1 MTWRLPISFSLLAVA
16 AAFGQDVTGRVV
28 LTDSKE
34 DQVVRRQDHSGVVVW
49 LTAAKAA
56 AIPAPPGKPAVMAQ
70 KNKTF
75 QPHVLAIQVGTAVD
89 FPNYDPIFH
98 NAFST
103 YDGRV
108 FDLGLYPPGTSRR
121 VLFDRPGIV
130 RVFCN
135 IHESMSALIAV
146 LPTPWFCVTP
156 RTGSVTIPRV
166 PAGEYVVHFFHE
178 RALPE
183 VIENLSRKIVVGP
196 DGAQLETIRISEA
209 GYLPM
214 PRKNKYGLDYVPDMQ
229 DRRGYSSHG
238 KH

>member
-1 MTWRLPISFSLLAVA
+1 MIWRLLICFSAATAPVASGQEVAGRIILA
-16 AAFGQDVTGRVV
+16 
-28 LTDSKE
+28 DSNDE
-34 DQVVRRQDHSGVVVW
+34 RVVRRQDHSGVVVW
-49 LTAAKAA
+49 LTPVKGVPL
-56 AIPAPPGKPAVMAQ
+56 PAPPAKPAVMAQ

-75 QPHVLAIQVGTAVD
+75 QPHVLAIQAGTTVD

-135 IHESMSALIAV
+135 IHEAMSAIIAV
-146 LPTPWFCVTP
+146 LPGPWFCVTP
-156 RTGSVTIPRV
+156 RSGAVSIPAV
-166 PAGEYVVHFFHE
+166 PEGEYMVHFFHE

-183 VIENLSRKIVVGP
+183 VLEKLSRKITVGP
-196 DGAQLETIRISEA
+196 KGEALGPITISEA

-214 PRKNKYGLDYVPDMQ
+214 PRKNKYGLDYVPDLQ
-229 DRRGYSSHG
+229 DRRGYPPRGRH
-238 KH
+238 

>member
-1 MTWRLPISFSLLAVA
+1 MIWRLLICFSAAAAAVASGQEVAGRILLA
-16 AAFGQDVTGRVV
+16 
-28 LTDSKE
+28 DSKDE
-34 DQVVRRQDHSGVVVW
+34 QVVRRKDHSGVVVW
-49 LTAAKAA
+49 LAPSRSVPV
-56 AIPAPPGKPAVMAQ
+56 PAPPDKPAVMAQ

-108 FDLGLYPPGTSRR
+108 FDLGLYRPGTSRR

-135 IHESMSALIAV
+135 IHEAMSAIIAV
-146 LPTPWFCVTP
+146 LPGPWFCVTP
-156 RTGSVTIPRV
+156 RSGDIRIPAV
-166 PAGEYVVHFFHE
+166 PEGEYTVHFFHE

-183 VIENLSRKIVVGP
+183 VLARLSRKIVVGP
-196 DGAQLETIRISEA
+196 KGESLGAITISEA

-214 PRKNKYGLDYVPDMQ
+214 PRKNKYGLDYVPDLQ
-229 DRRGYSSHG
+229 DRRGYPSPGRH
-238 KH
+238 

>member
-1 MTWRLPISFSLLAVA
+1 MIWRLLIFFSAVTA
-16 AAFGQDVTGRVV
+16 PVASGQEVTGRIT
-28 LTDSKE
+28 LSDSRDE
-34 DQVVRRQDHSGVVVW
+34 RVVRRQDHSGVVVW
-49 LTAAKAA
+49 LTPVKSLPL
-56 AIPAPPGKPAVMAQ
+56 PAPPARPAVMAQ

-75 QPHVLAIQVGTAVD
+75 QPHILAIQVGTAVD

-135 IHESMSALIAV
+135 IHEAMSAIIAV
-146 LPTPWFCVTP
+146 LPSPWFCVTP
-156 RTGSVTIPRV
+156 RSGAVSIPAV
-166 PAGEYVVHFFHE
+166 PEGEYMVRFFHE

-183 VIENLSRKIVVGP
+183 VLEKLSRRITVGP
-196 DGAQLETIRISEA
+196 KGESLDPLAISEA

-238 KH
+238 KD

>member
-1 MTWRLPISFSLLAVA
+1 MTWRLLISFSLLATA
-16 AAFGQDVTGRVV
+16 AAFGQDVTGRIS
-28 LTDSKE
+28 LADSRE
-34 DQVVRRQDHSGVVVW
+34 DRVVRQKDHSGVVVW
-49 LTAAKAA
+49 LTTARAA
-56 AIPAPPGKPAVMAQ
+56 AVPPPAAKPAVMAQ

-121 VLFDRPGIV
+121 VLFDRTGIV

-135 IHESMSALIAV
+135 IHESMSAIIAV

-156 RTGSVTIPRV
+156 RTGAVHIPKV
-166 PAGEYVVHFFHE
+166 PEGEYLVHFFHE

-183 VIENLSRKIVVGP
+183 VLENLSRKIVVGP
-196 DGAQLETIRISEA
+196 DGAQLDAIRISEA

-229 DRRGYSSHG
+229 DRRGYSSQG